1 MKRIR
6 EPDQIWCVTL
16 LDQDIQAGIDYGI
29 ISRAWTYDR
38 MGAQAKGDFGKAI
51 FRIAVGRAIQAAFE
65 RILRGKNIIFV
76 RDTTDYKEEDY
87 WDMTL
92 KNDKSVDIKS
102 FHVFTDYVVP
112 EREETSKELIFSSTL
127 GDRWNTF
134 FPMLIPQDQFDGAVK
149 DYYIFAILT
158 APSSKR
164 FPNTRPKPQFLIS
177 LPYSKDKEVN
187 DRYRNIHR
195 AKPARLRVEEKKT
208 FSILLDRDGQNT
220 LFGEPIRL
228 TIGYGDIHG
237 DSKKATIS
245 LRARDSK
252 RLDGL
257 TSFHYLKAHHSCMT
271 SSTREKIVTITFPD
285 VDDEGD
291 LVWEVYNHSF
301 EDIWIYDSRV
311 FFVGWVS
318 KEAFAKA
325 RDRLPAYGPN
335 EEYSGNTDHWEKD
348 AVGLL
353 SRKSFCYFYPPVF
366 RGGTQNP
373 NYYCLPKDLYPMDEI
388 FKLFKGKIS

>member
-16 LDQDIQAGIDYGI
+16 LGQDIQAGIDYGI

-65 RILRGKNIIFV
+65 QILRGKNIIFV

-112 EREETSKELIFSSTL
+112 EREEISKELIFSSTL

-149 DYYIFAILT
+149 DYYIFAILA

-187 DRYRNIHR
+187 VRYRNIHR

-220 LFGEPIRL
+220 LFGEPIKL
-228 TIGYGDIHG
+228 TIGYGDIYG

-311 FFVGWVS
+311 FFVGWIS

-373 NYYCLPKDLYPMDEI
+373 NYYCLPKDLCPMDEI